1 VSYSFANSKKCLH
14 LRLFYIIYTAISNL
28 FFKLIESFYK
38 KMWTLAFDTTADNCA
53 IALLKENT
61 VVGKF
66 VQEMEFGQAEVLL
79 PQMEKI
85 LKDNGLVFKDIHLLG
100 VCIGPGSF
108 TGVRSSV
115 AAAKAFSL
123 AYPNMAVTG
132 VSAFEA
138 YAHSLDMFELSTCN
152 AVIIETKRDDFYV
165 QFFNGKKEKISGA
178 AALTYEQIVEV
189 LKGKNVTLIGN
200 GVERFLD
207 KPSGLMLHTIK
218 MDKMVSVTDVAA
230 CAVEKLHYQKLS
242 FPKPLYLR
250 APDVCVKS

>member
-1 VSYSFANSKKCLH
+1 
-14 LRLFYIIYTAISNL
+14 
-28 FFKLIESFYK
+28 
-38 KMWTLAFDTTADNCA
+38 MWTLAFDTTANNCA
-53 IALLKENT
+53 IALLKDNM

-66 VQEMEFGQAEVLL
+66 IQEMEYGQAEVLL
-79 PQMEKI
+79 PEIQKLLQKEKI
-85 LKDNGLVFKDIHLLG
+85 AFTNIQLLG
-100 VCIGPGSF
+100 VCVGPGSF

-123 AYPNMAVTG
+123 VCPNMAVTG

-138 YAHSLDMFELSTCN
+138 YAHSLDMFELSNYN
-152 AVIIETKRDDFYV
+152 AVIIETKRDDFYF
-165 QFFNGKKEKISGA
+165 QLFNGKLEKITDS
-178 AALTYEQIVEV
+178 AALTYEQIIDL

-207 KPSGLMLHTIK
+207 KPSGLMLHAIR
-218 MDKMVSVTDVAA
+218 MDKMVSVADVAA
-230 CAVEKLHYQKLS
+230 CALEKMKNKKLN